1 MNDREFWTRVR
12 RGLLT
17 VALAIEDAK
26 MDDPFWR
33 EMRSGFLQ
41 TTRAIE
47 HRYGFPAHSRATLG
61 QNGPIQEPPAMPLA
75 QSHTEGIG

>member
-1 MNDREFWTRVR
+1 MNEREFWTRVR

-26 MDDPFWR
+26 MDDPMWR
-33 EMRSGFLQ
+33 EMRDGFLK
-41 TTRAIE
+41 TTKAIE
-47 HRYGFPAHSRATLG
+47 YRYGFPAHSRAILG
-61 QNGPIQEPPAMPLA
+61 QPGPTQEPPAMPLA